1 MKSRNDTRG
10 GFLKSQP
17 AAPDLVA
24 ESATGEILQ
33 FLSLHRCIP
42 LFSGCAQLEVPSR

>member
-10 GFLKSQP
+10 GFLKLQL
-17 AAPDLVA
+17 AMPDLVA

-33 FLSLHRCIP
+33 FLSLHTCIS
-42 LFSGCAQLEVPSR
+42 LFSGCVQLELPSC